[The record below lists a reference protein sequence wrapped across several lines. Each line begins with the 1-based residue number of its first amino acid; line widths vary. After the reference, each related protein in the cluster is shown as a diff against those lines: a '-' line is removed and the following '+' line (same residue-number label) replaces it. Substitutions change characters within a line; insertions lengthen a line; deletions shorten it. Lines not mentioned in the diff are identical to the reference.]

1 LSCRTIINATS
12 RRAVPQSPG
21 AAEPSQADELITRR
35 LSEALR
41 LLDVR
46 IPDHPIVGA
55 GELTFSFAET
65 GRL

>member
-1 LSCRTIINATS
+1 MRPHVALFHNHPS
-12 RRAVPQSPG
+12 G
-21 AAEPSQADELITRR
+21 AAGPSHADELITRR

-46 IPDHPIVGA
+46 ILDHLIVGA